1 MGNETFARKGGDFY
15 KCLAMLLENMD
26 AVDGIAPALEPFE
39 ETGKILVGT
48 ALSFEADAIGM
59 RLDEEPDTVEEIDL
73 AMESAYAM
81 KSRFDGLPF
90 SVVNDCPQV
99 KSGIDALLRSI
110 AALGLMRWTM
120 LHGDFP
126 RNP

>member
-26 AVDGIAPALEPFE
+26 AVDGIAPSLEPFE
-39 ETGKILVGT
+39 EAGKVPAGT

-81 KSRFDGLPF
+81 KSRVDNLPF
-90 SVVNDCPQV
+90 SITDDSPSV
-99 KSGIDALLRSI
+99 KEGVEALLRSI